1 MSSESRSAKRQP
13 SRQRQIVRWTGQTLV
28 LFGVWLAF
36 SGYLYP
42 EFIAL
47 GAVAA
52 VAGTATAGWLFHGAG
67 DPRLEHPDRSY
78 ARDVRTALRFI
89 RYVPWL
95 TWEVVVSNLHVAYIV
110 LHPKLPVEPALV
122 EFDTSLDSEQSQV
135 LLAQSITLTPG
146 TVTVDA
152 SNGKFL
158 VHCLSAK
165 SREGLAEGGIQ
176 RKVAN
181 VFEESAPDRVALT
194 DIIYFEQV
202 PL

>member
-1 MSSESRSAKRQP
+1 MSSESSPAKRQP
-13 SRQRQIVRWTGQTLV
+13 SKQRQIVRWTGQSLV

-42 EFIAL
+42 EFLVL
-47 GAVAA
+47 GAVSA
-52 VAGTATAGWLFHGAG
+52 VAGTATAGWLFHGTG

-89 RYVPWL
+89 LYVPWL
-95 TWEVVVSNLHVAYIV
+95 TWVAILSNLHVAYVV
-110 LHPKLPVEPALV
+110 LHPKLPVDPTLV
-122 EFDTSLDSEQSQV
+122 EFDTSLGSEQSQV

-146 TVTVDA
+146 TVTIDV
-152 SNGKFL
+152 SNGKLL

-165 SREGLAEGGIQ
+165 SRQGLVEGDIQ

-194 DIIYFEQV
+194 DITAFEQV